1 MKKICFLL
9 AALILTAALISCG
22 ESEKEKADTS
32 KETVDAE
39 KAESVSDVTD
49 VTSSPSEANEAKDA
63 KEFTALVR
71 LETDFV
77 EFRLPED
84 HDGTSFKDMGANCAV
99 TVDRYG
105 NDVAAYHEYDKSA
118 EIEQKTAGN
127 HTFDYQK
134 FNNMGIPDWRMYVI
148 RIIHNNEY
156 YRFIYNV
163 YAEEYD
169 DKQVEKFMET
179 KRFDDE
185 D

>member
-1 MKKICFLL
+1 MTF
-9 AALILTAALISCG
+9 APVSCG
-22 ESEKEKADTS
+22 ESAKETADTS

-49 VTSSPSEANEAKDA
+49 ETSNPSDANEA

-77 EFRLPED
+77 EFCLPDD
-84 HDGTSFKDMGANCAV
+84 HDGNLFKDMGANCAV

-148 RIIHNNEY
+148 RIVHNHEY

-169 DKQVEKFMET
+169 DRQVEKFMET
-179 KRFDDE
+179 IRFDDE